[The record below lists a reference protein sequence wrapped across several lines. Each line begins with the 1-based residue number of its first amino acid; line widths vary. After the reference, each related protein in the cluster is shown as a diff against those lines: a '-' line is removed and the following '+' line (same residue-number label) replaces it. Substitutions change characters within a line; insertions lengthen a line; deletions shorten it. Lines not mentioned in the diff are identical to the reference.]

1 MKFGIAIRNMGPQS
15 TMPTI
20 KACALAAERLGYD
33 ALFVSDHL
41 CIPPDQTEGSG
52 GRYLDVLATLSFIAG
67 ATERIRLGISVLVVP
82 YRPAVFTAKLIA
94 TIQELSAERMILGV
108 GSGWMRPEFEAL
120 GVDFKKRGAL
130 TTETLRVIRH
140 LFEHEAEPYHGEL
153 ISFPAFVFKPRPK
166 CPPIWIGGNGA
177 NAIKRVLEFGDGW
190 HPMLRAGESQDGGR
204 QSKGGGGGTGK
215 IGLGNRRSFGI
226 SARRS
231 SQGPPAL
238 EGLRGCRGHVRD
250 SGFGALRGRRAVH
263 PRGGEIHHAG
273 RVRLRSRCLPFN
285 DLEKNR
291 DSGCHPATTDNALE
305 IGF

>member
-15 TMPTI
+15 TMPMI

-33 ALFVSDHL
+33 AVFVSDHL

-108 GSGWMRPEFEAL
+108 GSGWMRREFEAL

-177 NAIKRVLEFGDGW
+177 NAIARVMEFGDGW
-190 HPMLRAGESQDGGR
+190 HPMLRAGEL
-204 QSKGGGGGTGK
+204 KTGIAK
-215 IGLGNRRSFGI
+215 VKAKAE
-226 SARRS
+226 ARGKS
-231 SQGPPAL
+231 DL
-238 EGLRGCRGHVRD
+238 EVVAR
-250 SGFGALRGRRAVH
+250 SGFPLEDIPKARQRFKDYADAGVTYVILDLGRYADEAQFIREAEKFITQVV
-263 PRGGEIHHAG
+263 AG
-273 RVRLRSRCLPFN
+273 
-285 DLEKNR
+285 
-291 DSGCHPATTDNALE
+291 
-305 IGF
+305 

>member
-1 MKFGIAIRNMGPQS
+1 MKSHRNGRSGAKAEPPEQRSLRMKFGIAIRNMGPQS
-15 TMPTI
+15 TGPAI
-20 KACALAAERLGYD
+20 KACAIAAERLGYD

-67 ATERIRLGISVLVVP
+67 ATERIRLGISVLVLP

-130 TTETLRVIRH
+130 TTETLRIIRH

-166 CPPIWIGGNGA
+166 CPPIWVGGNGA
-177 NAIKRVLEFGDGW
+177 NAIARVMEFGDGW
-190 HPMLRAGESQDGGR
+190 HPMLRSGDLKTTVAKVKTEAASHGKSQLE
-204 QSKGGGGGTGK
+204 
-215 IGLGNRRSFGI
+215 IV
-226 SARRS
+226 AR
-231 SQGPPAL
+231 
-238 EGLRGCRGHVRD
+238 
-250 SGFGALRGRRAVH
+250 SGFPLEDVAKSRRRLKDYEDAGVTYIILDLGRYA
-263 PRGGEIHHAG
+263 
-273 RVRLRSRCLPFN
+273 
-285 DLEKNR
+285 
-291 DSGCHPATTDNALE
+291 
-305 IGF
+305 